1 MKNLKGILGLSILM
15 IAILSCQKESIITSE
30 RLDTLTITKPVAK
43 PVTTPTTPKDTTKI
57 PTIPTI
63 PVSVNT
69 VTIDPNGNDVTGN
82 GSPALPWKTLYKA
95 CSATTLA
102 GTTIHVKAGTY
113 VETSTCSLAVGVSI
127 VGDGETSVIKSTV
140 TGEWKPLLY
149 LFSGTE
155 GTNGNQSISNLKFDG
170 QNTATGTAIL
180 VFARSNVSI
189 HNCTFTNFFY
199 HAINVYGHTDG
210 TSGAPSAFGTNNMV
224 YNNTITNCSDY
235 QSGSGMY
242 GSLSFGGQDGML
254 VYNNTINCTGRAAGH
269 NGGCI
274 KMLCGDGYN
283 KDVKIHDNVLTADPN
298 VDASS
303 SNSWD
308 FCIEHWNSLGGIE
321 IYNNEIYNSQVDLG
335 GWNNTKGSSSYSVS
349 LHDNIIGC
357 TSLHSINEMAIIIEG
372 TINNSDLLIY
382 NNTIKNVNTG
392 IVFYS
397 TSGATYN
404 NIKIYYNVFDQ
415 IGIAKSG
422 WNNTYAIGYSVSTPG
437 SFTTD
442 NWQIYNNVFNGC
454 TYSGNSQT
462 SAISL
467 WNSSSCTFTNMFIR
481 NNIFT
486 GWDYAAIRDASAGAI
501 SNLRIENN
509 DFYNNGNNND
519 PYMPVT
525 PSQYT
530 MQNNLK
536 TDPLF
541 LSTNDFHLQPSSKA
555 IKAGISV
562 GILTD
567 IVGRSIVSNPDM
579 GAYQN

>member
-1 MKNLKGILGLSILM
+1 M
-15 IAILSCQKESIITSE
+15 
-30 RLDTLTITKPVAK
+30 
-43 PVTTPTTPKDTTKI
+43 
-57 PTIPTI
+57 
-63 PVSVNT
+63 
-69 VTIDPNGNDVTGN
+69 
-82 GSPALPWKTLYKA
+82 
-95 CSATTLA
+95 
-102 GTTIHVKAGTY
+102 
-113 VETSTCSLAVGVSI
+113 AV
-127 VGDGETSVIKSTV
+127 
-140 TGEWKPLLY
+140 
-149 LFSGTE
+149 
-155 GTNGNQSISNLKFDG
+155 
-170 QNTATGTAIL
+170 
-180 VFARSNVSI
+180 
-189 HNCTFTNFFY
+189 
-199 HAINVYGHTDG
+199 
-210 TSGAPSAFGTNNMV
+210 
-224 YNNTITNCSDY
+224 
-235 QSGSGMY
+235 
-242 GSLSFGGQDGML
+242 
-254 VYNNTINCTGRAAGH
+254 
-269 NGGCI
+269 
-274 KMLCGDGYN
+274 
-283 KDVKIHDNVLTADPN
+283 
-298 VDASS
+298 
-303 SNSWD
+303 
-308 FCIEHWNSLGGIE
+308 
-321 IYNNEIYNSQVDLG
+321 
-335 GWNNTKGSSSYSVS
+335 
-349 LHDNIIGC
+349 
-357 TSLHSINEMAIIIEG
+357 IIEG